1 MKQCFYN
8 YTPSV
13 HIMQTAQSGHN
24 TDIDFKVGWI
34 LQVYNYTG
42 YCGQY
47 YIQRASKSSC
57 V

>member
-34 LQVYNYTG
+34 LQLYNYTG

-47 YIQRASKSSC
+47 YIQRANKSSC